1 MTILFGKITPFYS
14 KTKKKKGLLM
24 SAGMHMTHHPNPK
37 VVGH

>member
-14 KTKKKKGLLM
+14 KEKKKGLLM